1 MSHQHLPDCYVVPTE
16 LVQRRC
22 SESRPSLLSQPTVVH
37 VLPHPNRPT
46 RIQRRCRIPRRS
58 PTRPCR
64 SPRDPLPTHGVPAAA
79 PAVLSVFSLLATTA
93 AAQGR
98 YRAVFS
104 FGDSLVDA
112 GNLVTEGI
120 PDYLATARPPY
131 GQTYFGYPTGRCSD
145 GRLVVDFIAQE
156 LGLPLPPPS
165 KAKNASFAQGAN
177 FAITGATALDT
188 DFFRKRGLGSTVW
201 NSGSLRTQIQWLRDL
216 KPSLCSSAQGTRC
229 KEFFAECLFVVG
241 EFGGNDYNAP
251 LFAGKDLREA
261 YKLTPHVIRAISDGV
276 EQLIAE
282 GAKDLIVPGVM
293 PSGCFPVYL
302 TMYVDPK
309 EGHGSR
315 TSCLKRGRL
324 RANRP
329 QRLEVPR
336 TSIHRFGRI
345 GRLVLRIATSRDDI
359 EVVAVNDPFIDAKYM
374 VKTITYPLQ
383 SNYM

>member
-1 MSHQHLPDCYVVPTE
+1 
-16 LVQRRC
+16 
-22 SESRPSLLSQPTVVH
+22 VVH

-145 GRLVVDFIAQE
+145 GRLVVDFIGKFHRFQAPLTFSRACVRAFLGVASVRTEFDGSDSFWPSPPAAQE

-216 KPSLCSSAQGTRC
+216 KPSLCSSAQGTR
-229 KEFFAECLFVVG
+229 
-241 EFGGNDYNAP
+241 
-251 LFAGKDLREA
+251 
-261 YKLTPHVIRAISDGV
+261 TH
-276 EQLIAE
+276 
-282 GAKDLIVPGVM
+282 
-293 PSGCFPVYL
+293 
-302 TMYVDPK
+302 
-309 EGHGSR
+309 
-315 TSCLKRGRL
+315 
-324 RANRP
+324 
-329 QRLEVPR
+329 PR
-336 TSIHRFGRI
+336 TQIF
-345 GRLVLRIATSRDDI
+345 A
-359 EVVAVNDPFIDAKYM
+359 DPLPYFPSFLSFLK
-374 VKTITYPLQ
+374 
-383 SNYM
+383 